1 MFTCFSESSWVCAQV
16 CAGLLCQYLNTKDML
31 PPHTCSA
38 IMDVKVGFVIV
49 FLCTLAITSTEAG
62 IPKCCMSTKS
72 DIRARILMNVQRWE
86 MQESNGA
93 CDIQALVLYVKNFK
107 KPVCAH
113 PNLRRKLKIILK
125 IKDQMAHQRPS

>member
-93 CDIQALVLYVKNFK
+93 CDIQALVVFVKGSE
-107 KPVCAH
+107 KPLCFN
-113 PNLRRKLKIILK
+113 PNLK
-125 IKDQMAHQRPS
+125 PSHPWFMKKKKRFS